1 MKIYLINKIPN
12 NFINKTNLQF
22 KSQKYN
28 ELYSMNDGQYIVNAT
43 NCWRIEPSFDAKYEI
58 IENYN
63 GINLLIDST
72 NIKKINVLSQL
83 PTEYVCNKITEYSYF
98 TGSKAS
104 LKLIIKYLDQPND
117 LKPNDLKPNDL
128 YLEYNG
134 EKFDLDNVFL
144 KEELNMFLSLL
155 N

>member
-1 MKIYLINKIPN
+1 MKIYLINKLPN
-12 NFINKTNLQF
+12 NFINKTNLQTTI
-22 KSQKYN
+22 KKYN
-28 ELYSMNDGQYIVNAT
+28 ELYSIDDGQYIVNDT
-43 NCWRIEPSFDAKYEI
+43 NCWRIEPTFDEKYEI

-72 NIKKINVLSQL
+72 NIKKLLVLSQL
-83 PTEYVCNKITEYSYF
+83 PTEYICNKITEYSYF

-104 LKLIIKYLDQPND
+104 LKLVIKYLDQPND
-117 LKPNDLKPNDL
+117 KKPIDL

-134 EKFDLDNVFL
+134 EKFDLDNIFF